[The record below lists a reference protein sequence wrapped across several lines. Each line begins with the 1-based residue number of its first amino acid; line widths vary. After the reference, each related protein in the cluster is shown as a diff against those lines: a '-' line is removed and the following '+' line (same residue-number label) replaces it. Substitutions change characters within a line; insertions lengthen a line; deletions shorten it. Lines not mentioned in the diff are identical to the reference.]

1 MKKIITLLL
10 FCGAYCSLMAQS
22 EAETKAQIN
31 KIKRSQSYLSAEAT
45 MPTEEEAI
53 QQAKELLVSE
63 INDWVASKRKSGE
76 VKQVVLQDINTCTQ
90 RMDMKR
96 GVRTRAFVY
105 VKKNEIVLIYGEGQI
120 MLSEEEKGA
129 DLQPLS
135 EISEPVKIESA
146 KKSAKDEK
154 MVSTVEKI
162 NPEQESL
169 NQVLAAKTMT
179 EMKQVFASLK
189 EQDRISYGRICP

>member
-63 INDWVASKRKSGE
+63 INDWVASKRKSSE

-135 EISEPVKIESA
+135 EISEPIKIESA

-154 MVSTVEKI
+154 MVSTCLLYT
-162 NPEQESL
+162 SD
-169 NQVLAAKTMT
+169 AAD
-179 EMKQVFASLK
+179 E
-189 EQDRISYGRICP
+189 

>member
-1 MKKIITLLL
+1 MKTLI
-10 FCGAYCSLMAQS
+10 APEY
-22 EAETKAQIN
+22 ETDKFTHEKTLI
-31 KIKRSQSYLSAEAT
+31 
-45 MPTEEEAI
+45 
-53 QQAKELLVSE
+53 
-63 INDWVASKRKSGE
+63 SGDY
-76 VKQVVLQDINTCTQ
+76 DI
-90 RMDMKR
+90 DEK
-96 GVRTRAFVY
+96 TR
-105 VKKNEIVLIYGEGQI
+105 QI

-154 MVSTVEKI
+154 MVSTAEKI

-189 EQDRISYGRICP
+189 EQDRISYAVFCLKKKTPRNSSMTHPSPAR